1 MRPARRLKT
10 VLARRGHTV
19 ALLSGAIRPKTF
31 EFEFEEAPVITTA
44 FRRMVR
50 TLDFDVCELAMTTY
64 MCARAHGKPFTAVP
78 VFPMRA
84 LHHGAILQSVAAGIA
99 GPKDLEG
106 RTVGINR
113 GYTVTTGLWARA
125 VLQHEYD
132 VDLNRVTWMRSG
144 DEHVAEYQPPSNV
157 VSIEP
162 GRTLQDL
169 LELGEIAAAIG
180 IDVRSRAVRPL
191 IPDPERAALTA
202 LRQRGIYPINH
213 TIVIRNDVLEACPDI
228 AADLFAVFA
237 EAKAAYV
244 RQLRDRTIA
253 SPSPADALLQRVMD
267 ITGDPLPYGIA
278 TNRRTLE
285 AVVQYAIEQKI
296 LRESVAVDELFVPS
310 TRGLIG

>member
-19 ALLSGAIRPKTF
+19 A
-31 EFEFEEAPVITTA
+31 VITTA